1 MTTSTKLKKALEE
14 IADDGDQIV
23 RCRGCGAWVI
33 REPPVCSGCS
43 RSLREQDTLSTSST
57 SRTAEKEPVSVL
69 IPDKPVN

>member
-1 MTTSTKLKKALEE
+1 MTTSMKLKKALEE

-33 REPPVCSGCS
+33 RESPVCSGCS
-43 RSLREQDTLSTSST
+43 RSLREQDTLSTSSR
-57 SRTAEKEPVSVL
+57 SRTSENSSQAIL